1 MPNKIG
7 TYLYNSL
14 PSIYK
19 TRDEETQFTLK
30 RYLNALGEP
39 MTDVEFEIKN
49 ILTLLDVEKMDA
61 KYLPFFASM
70 FGITYNYDISEDYQR
85 KYLANLVDIQKRK
98 GTKEV
103 LEFTAREITGMD
115 ATVID
120 GQALA
125 FKTWSPTNTTG
136 SITSRNPKTYSKINV
151 VNYYYLGGETCDR
164 FTVTVILTAEG
175 HIDSEQLFLNTQL
188 ISRITKDLVQ
198 PYIKLRYKAYG
209 MAYSDVY
216 IRDIV
221 EEDLIRIKDVD
232 SRKSTV
238 TESDISL
245 NGTES
250 YSDVHTSKIVT
261 KYSNKV
267 TLEPNSESR
276 INRVS
281 ESNHSDKVVE
291 IHNINVTVNVNSKD
305 NSNVV
310 LTPTEDVMTSRVT
323 QEQKFDSLH
332 LNINEETI
340 QSLANEVQSVEYIHL
355 KETGETIQLLN
366 KQEEIL
372 DYIHLDITN
381 DIINLSGKVSDSHE
395 DITRTK

>member
-14 PSIYK
+14 PSVYK
-19 TRDEETQFTLK
+19 TRDEETNFTLK
-30 RYLNALGEP
+30 KYLNALGES
-39 MTDVEFEIKN
+39 MTDIELETKN
-49 ILTLLDVEKMDA
+49 IITLLDVEKMDA
-61 KYLPFFASM
+61 KYLPFYASM
-70 FGITYNYDISEDYQR
+70 FGVTYNYDISEDYQR

-103 LEFTAREITGMD
+103 LEFTAREITGME
-115 ATVID
+115 ATVIE

-136 SITSRNPKTYSKINV
+136 SITSRNPKTYSKRNA

-332 LNINEETI
+332 LNIEEET
-340 QSLANEVQSVEYIHL
+340 VQL
-355 KETGETIQLLN
+355 QN

-381 DIINLSGKVSDSHE
+381 DIINLSGKVSDSFE
-395 DITRTK
+395 DSFGEITETE

>member
-39 MTDVEFEIKN
+39 MTDVECEIKN

-136 SITSRNPKTYSKINV
+136 SITSRNPKTYSKRNV

-221 EEDLIRIKDVD
+221 EEDIIVVKDVEQV
-232 SRKSTV
+232 RRPNIA
-238 TESDISL
+238 EGDISL

-261 KYSNKV
+261 SYSNKV
-267 TLEPNSESR
+267 TLETNSESR
-276 INRVS
+276 TNRVS

-291 IHNINVTVNVNSKD
+291 IHNINVTVNVSSGD
-305 NSNVV
+305 NSNVAP
-310 LTPTEDVMTSRVT
+310 TPTEDIITSRLT
-323 QEQKFDSLH
+323 QEQKVDSLH
-332 LNINEETI
+332 LNIEEET
-340 QSLANEVQSVEYIHL
+340 VQL
-355 KETGETIQLLN
+355 QN
-366 KQEEIL
+366 KQEKIL